1 MSRFAPASPPPAP
14 FPRELV
20 GRHRYRL
27 RRQIGRGG
35 FGSVFLASCEDPG
48 APAREVAVKILRA
61 PSASDEVA
69 ALKLELSALLALRHD
84 RIPRVYDWN
93 AQPTPS
99 PFVVMQ
105 YYPEGST
112 RDLFL
117 YDKVLDETA
126 AWRLLVDLLLALR
139 AAHRASILHLD
150 IKPSNVLFDGLGG
163 YVLTDF
169 GISRTSQVSRHL
181 VPITGTGTPGY
192 QAPEQRWK
200 LFDLWDSRTDLWGVG
215 ATTWSLLTG
224 INLFSRYNRMM
235 ESGDGDGEVGLP
247 PLAEMRPDI
256 SPALC
261 QIVDQMLA
269 VAPEERPGGAA
280 EVLAR
285 IEKMT
290 AGLAGLSAPSYA
302 ALHTRHQDDAEVVA
316 VIDSLVDPLWSAIC
330 RGRSFER
337 SFVKFENGDYLMRVG
352 EKSYFTHVLLRGEV
366 EVERDGQVLTVETR
380 EGTFL
385 GEVATLTGEARTAS
399 LRARGTVWTVVFN
412 AAEFERFITLNPPV
426 AMRLVKSLAERLG
439 RESTR

>member
-1 MSRFAPASPPPAP
+1 
-14 FPRELV
+14 
-20 GRHRYRL
+20 
-27 RRQIGRGG
+27 
-35 FGSVFLASCEDPG
+35 
-48 APAREVAVKILRA
+48 
-61 PSASDEVA
+61 
-69 ALKLELSALLALRHD
+69 
-84 RIPRVYDWN
+84 
-93 AQPTPS
+93 
-99 PFVVMQ
+99 
-105 YYPEGST
+105 
-112 RDLFL
+112 
-117 YDKVLDETA
+117 
-126 AWRLLVDLLLALR
+126 
-139 AAHRASILHLD
+139 
-150 IKPSNVLFDGLGG
+150 
-163 YVLTDF
+163 
-169 GISRTSQVSRHL
+169 
-181 VPITGTGTPGY
+181 
-192 QAPEQRWK
+192 
-200 LFDLWDSRTDLWGVG
+200 
-215 ATTWSLLTG
+215 
-224 INLFSRYNRMM
+224 
-235 ESGDGDGEVGLP
+235 
-247 PLAEMRPDI
+247 
-256 SPALC
+256 
-261 QIVDQMLA
+261 MLA

-337 SFVKFENGDYLMRVG
+337 SFVKFEDGDYLMRVG
-352 EKSYFTHVLLRGEV
+352 EKSHFTHVLLRGEV